1 MKVRMT
7 HLINERGEKLVVEA
21 RDFNTSQQ
29 EGDGKYDGWYIDVD
43 WYLANG
49 YKTLEETRRIIEGQ
63 MANVCIVDTTGK
75 LDGYVTLEEF
85 MERTSYLDEKNMN
98 DDDFDGMMEETIAE
112 IAEINMEDKKKAV
125 DNIQRYGKVHFVEKI
140 DGEHKIGFIK
150 EYDGIIQVSY
160 RRDNMGEYLEL
171 SYTIE
176 WVDNAE
182 KSRSYLKNWFV
193 NGRYEIEGDSIRLYT
208 IFPLLDNAFLQK
220 QLKHALLEIWD
231 MKTVATS
238 SSR

>member
-98 DDDFDGMMEETIAE
+98 DDDFDRMMEETIAE
-112 IAEINMEDKKKAV
+112 IAEINMEDKKKALNV
-125 DNIQRYGKVHFVEKI
+125 VIRE
-140 DGEHKIGFIK
+140 
-150 EYDGIIQVSY
+150 GIIQREV
-160 RRDNMGEYLEL
+160 L
-171 SYTIE
+171 
-176 WVDNAE
+176 
-182 KSRSYLKNWFV
+182 
-193 NGRYEIEGDSIRLYT
+193 
-208 IFPLLDNAFLQK
+208 
-220 QLKHALLEIWD
+220 
-231 MKTVATS
+231 
-238 SSR
+238 

>member
-1 MKVRMT
+1 M
-7 HLINERGEKLVVEA
+7 
-21 RDFNTSQQ
+21 
-29 EGDGKYDGWYIDVD
+29 
-43 WYLANG
+43 
-49 YKTLEETRRIIEGQ
+49 
-63 MANVCIVDTTGK
+63 
-75 LDGYVTLEEF
+75 
-85 MERTSYLDEKNMN
+85 
-98 DDDFDGMMEETIAE
+98 
-112 IAEINMEDKKKAV
+112 
-125 DNIQRYGKVHFVEKI
+125 GKVQFVEKI

>member
-98 DDDFDGMMEETIAE
+98 DDDFDRMMEETIAE

-125 DNIQRYGKVHFVEKI
+125 DNIQRYGKSPI
-140 DGEHKIGFIK
+140 C
-150 EYDGIIQVSY
+150 
-160 RRDNMGEYLEL
+160 
-171 SYTIE
+171 
-176 WVDNAE
+176 
-182 KSRSYLKNWFV
+182 
-193 NGRYEIEGDSIRLYT
+193 
-208 IFPLLDNAFLQK
+208 
-220 QLKHALLEIWD
+220 
-231 MKTVATS
+231 
-238 SSR
+238 

>member
-7 HLINERGEKLVVEA
+7 HLINERVEKLVVEA

-98 DDDFDGMMEETIAE
+98 DDDFDRMMEETIAE

-125 DNIQRYGKVHFVEKI
+125 DNIKLVLSKSMMESFRFHIAGTIWVNI
-140 DGEHKIGFIK
+140 WNCL
-150 EYDGIIQVSY
+150 IQ
-160 RRDNMGEYLEL
+160 
-171 SYTIE
+171 
-176 WVDNAE
+176 
-182 KSRSYLKNWFV
+182 
-193 NGRYEIEGDSIRLYT
+193 
-208 IFPLLDNAFLQK
+208 
-220 QLKHALLEIWD
+220 
-231 MKTVATS
+231 
-238 SSR
+238 